1 MKKIVL
7 FFLAWICTLNVFAKL
22 SFDHISV
29 IDGLSQSTV
38 LSICKDSRGFLWLGT
53 RDGLNR
59 YDGKTIKQYKNDPL
73 NPNSLISDDYIYAI
87 AEDQNQKLW
96 VGTQKGISYYSPE
109 TDSFEQIDYKKAG
122 KNDPQ
127 SFAILQ
133 ILPAKDGK
141 VWFGTNDGLL
151 YIENTTSRKFKAYNK
166 TNGLAGNEVYAVFAD
181 DIGNIWVGTVT
192 GLSKLSPT
200 ANKKSYTI
208 KNYFNDKTES
218 NSIGANFVRTIAQDN
233 KGQIWFG
240 TEKGGISL
248 YQSNTDDFK
257 TYTTKNSRLNND
269 IVRKI
274 YVANDGTMLIG
285 TMNGLCVY
293 NPFSKDFQVY
303 HHNPD
308 NDKSINDN
316 SIKDIYED
324 NNGSIWIGTNFGGV
338 NVAHRNTLTFDIY
351 NFNTFNT
358 NSISG
363 NLISV
368 LARDKDGN
376 LWIGTEGRGLNF
388 YNTKTRRF
396 TRYGN
401 QESNTGSIGSN
412 TIKSIH
418 VDRKN
423 NVWIGLFEGGLEL
436 FNRNTG
442 GFVHYRPNSNNPQAL
457 NHGYISAID
466 EDVDGNIW
474 IGTSTKG
481 LNILDPK
488 TNVFSHINSNTK
500 GRNLNSDYIKDILVD
515 SKGNI
520 WIGTVSGINLLRKG
534 SSAFVQI
541 LKGESGLVTN
551 YINCIQEDDK
561 GNIWVGTH
569 KGGLSLYDPQKKKFR
584 NYNKADGLISDN
596 VVGINF
602 DLEGNVWI
610 STDNGLS
617 VLNIQKQ
624 TFKNFDMNDGLP
636 SSEFSV
642 KSTLR
647 DAEGNLYFGTYN
659 GLISF
664 KPEDIAFNS
673 NPPKIVFTSLKLF
686 NQTVKVNGE
695 DGILDK
701 DISFQDKLVFKASQN
716 IFSIDFIAFNY
727 INSSR
732 NKYAYKLEGFEKEWN
747 YVDNPSA
754 TYTNLPAGTYKL
766 LVKAANNDG
775 IWTDQPK
782 ELTIKVLPP
791 IWKTWWAYLIY
802 AILFVVIWYQINK
815 FLRKQQKLETD
826 LYYEQLNHEKQEE
839 LYQSKLEF
847 FTKIS
852 HEIRT
857 PLTLIFAPL
866 ERLIASTKQDPAL
879 NKQLYSI
886 KNNTERLLHLISEL
900 LDFRKI
906 DTGNLKLK
914 LVIVSLE
921 NYCRQIFDS
930 FKSQAQTKHIDFS
943 FEANSE
949 LFVRVDI
956 HQMEKVFFNLL
967 SNAFKYT
974 QEGGSVKLR
983 LRSNQDFVFVDVQDN
998 GTGIPKEDQE
1008 KIFDNFYQSKNETV
1022 KSAGWGIGLAL
1033 AKNIVDLHGGDI
1045 FLDSRVKTQEETGFT
1060 CFTVKLNRVYATEGQ
1075 LLEVDQELPLL
1086 SAISLEEDR
1095 LIKEEQIDKTNDKD
1109 RMHTVLVVEDN
1120 DELRTFLAQSL
1131 SGEYLVLEARDGV
1144 EGLDLALKEVPD
1156 IIVSDVTMPNMDGME
1171 FCSLVKKNEV
1181 SSHIPVIMLTAMA
1194 SHLHQVEGLES
1205 GANIYLTKPFSVQ
1218 LLELHIRNLINSAN
1232 ALKEKFSK
1240 QVMLMPKNVEIEDPE
1255 EKFLNKLVQ
1264 IVEDH
1269 MEDSDFNVSTLVDKI
1284 GMSQTVLYKKIK
1296 ALTGM
1301 TITDFIK
1308 SLRLKRAAQLLEQR
1322 KLNISEVA
1330 YSVGFNDRKYFSKEF
1345 KKQFGKSPSEYIG
1358 EKSEG
1363 KDDE

>member
-1 MKKIVL
+1 M
-7 FFLAWICTLNVFAKL
+7 
-22 SFDHISV
+22 
-29 IDGLSQSTV
+29 
-38 LSICKDSRGFLWLGT
+38 
-53 RDGLNR
+53 
-59 YDGKTIKQYKNDPL
+59 
-73 NPNSLISDDYIYAI
+73 
-87 AEDQNQKLW
+87 
-96 VGTQKGISYYSPE
+96 
-109 TDSFEQIDYKKAG
+109 
-122 KNDPQ
+122 
-127 SFAILQ
+127 
-133 ILPAKDGK
+133 
-141 VWFGTNDGLL
+141 
-151 YIENTTSRKFKAYNK
+151 
-166 TNGLAGNEVYAVFAD
+166 
-181 DIGNIWVGTVT
+181 
-192 GLSKLSPT
+192 
-200 ANKKSYTI
+200 
-208 KNYFNDKTES
+208 
-218 NSIGANFVRTIAQDN
+218 
-233 KGQIWFG
+233 
-240 TEKGGISL
+240 
-248 YQSNTDDFK
+248 
-257 TYTTKNSRLNND
+257 
-269 IVRKI
+269 
-274 YVANDGTMLIG
+274 
-285 TMNGLCVY
+285 
-293 NPFSKDFQVY
+293 
-303 HHNPD
+303 
-308 NDKSINDN
+308 
-316 SIKDIYED
+316 
-324 NNGSIWIGTNFGGV
+324 
-338 NVAHRNTLTFDIY
+338 
-351 NFNTFNT
+351 
-358 NSISG
+358 
-363 NLISV
+363 
-368 LARDKDGN
+368 
-376 LWIGTEGRGLNF
+376 
-388 YNTKTRRF
+388 
-396 TRYGN
+396 
-401 QESNTGSIGSN
+401 
-412 TIKSIH
+412 
-418 VDRKN
+418 
-423 NVWIGLFEGGLEL
+423 
-436 FNRNTG
+436 
-442 GFVHYRPNSNNPQAL
+442 
-457 NHGYISAID
+457 
-466 EDVDGNIW
+466 DGNIW

-983 LRSNQDFVFVDVQDN
+983 LRATRILFCRR
-998 GTGIPKEDQE
+998 TG
-1008 KIFDNFYQSKNETV
+1008 
-1022 KSAGWGIGLAL
+1022 
-1033 AKNIVDLHGGDI
+1033 
-1045 FLDSRVKTQEETGFT
+1045 
-1060 CFTVKLNRVYATEGQ
+1060 
-1075 LLEVDQELPLL
+1075 
-1086 SAISLEEDR
+1086 
-1095 LIKEEQIDKTNDKD
+1095 
-1109 RMHTVLVVEDN
+1109 
-1120 DELRTFLAQSL
+1120 
-1131 SGEYLVLEARDGV
+1131 
-1144 EGLDLALKEVPD
+1144 
-1156 IIVSDVTMPNMDGME
+1156 
-1171 FCSLVKKNEV
+1171 
-1181 SSHIPVIMLTAMA
+1181 
-1194 SHLHQVEGLES
+1194 
-1205 GANIYLTKPFSVQ
+1205 
-1218 LLELHIRNLINSAN
+1218 
-1232 ALKEKFSK
+1232 
-1240 QVMLMPKNVEIEDPE
+1240 
-1255 EKFLNKLVQ
+1255 
-1264 IVEDH
+1264 
-1269 MEDSDFNVSTLVDKI
+1269 
-1284 GMSQTVLYKKIK
+1284 
-1296 ALTGM
+1296 
-1301 TITDFIK
+1301 
-1308 SLRLKRAAQLLEQR
+1308 
-1322 KLNISEVA
+1322 
-1330 YSVGFNDRKYFSKEF
+1330 
-1345 KKQFGKSPSEYIG
+1345 
-1358 EKSEG
+1358 
-1363 KDDE
+1363 